1 MILHWTP
8 ASRKPSKAVGLSLEA
23 RTVKLLLDTH
33 IVLWTLVN
41 DPRLKPPARRLLD
54 EASVRYVSA
63 ASTWEIAIKMNK
75 GALTSISGFKLAWLQ
90 DAGFDLLIIDHED
103 TLRAGALA
111 FDHQD
116 PFDRILIAQAERHG
130 LTLLSLDRKIRE
142 YAGIPVL
149 P

>member
-1 MILHWTP
+1 M
-8 ASRKPSKAVGLSLEA
+8 
-23 RTVKLLLDTH
+23 KLLLDTD

-41 DPRLKPPARRLLD
+41 DSRLKPTTRRLLD

-63 ASTWEIAIKMNK
+63 VSTWEIAIKMNK
-75 GALTSISGFKLAWLQ
+75 GGLTSISGFKLAWLQ

-103 TLRAGALA
+103 TLRASALA

-116 PFDRILIAQAERHG
+116 PFDRLLIAQAERHG
-130 LTLLSLDRKIRE
+130 LTLLSFDQKIRE
-142 YAGIPVL
+142 YTGISVL